1 MNYKYFL
8 HAELS
13 WLGRYVQ
20 MRSVELNHG
29 WIFQREMF
37 YNVMECF
44 SQGDDGNTTSVFIE
58 KVQ

>member
-8 HAELS
+8 RAELS
-13 WLGRYVQ
+13 WLWRYVQ

-29 WIFQREMF
+29 LIFQREMF
-37 YNVMECF
+37 SNVMECF
-44 SQGDDGNTTSVFIE
+44 SQGDDGKTTSVFIE